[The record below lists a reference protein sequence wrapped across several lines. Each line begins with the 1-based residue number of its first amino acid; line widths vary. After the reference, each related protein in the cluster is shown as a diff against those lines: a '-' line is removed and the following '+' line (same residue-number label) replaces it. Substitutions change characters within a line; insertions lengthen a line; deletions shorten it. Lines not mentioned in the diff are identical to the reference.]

1 MVGTSTGS
9 EAGGGEAAPEVRAE
23 LERLLASDAFRNAPQ
38 LAAFLTY
45 VVERKL
51 AGRAGDLKG
60 YTIAVEALGRPA
72 DFDPQSDPIVRVE
85 AGRLRR
91 ALSIYYAEEGANNPV
106 RIMIPVGAYVPTFR
120 TGEEAAL
127 REPEPLVPTAGPA
140 IESAE
145 AAPVQTPAEPAVSE
159 ARGRPSI
166 PWRGLALLALLLV
179 GGAAV
184 WQGLRER
191 RAPETSRPTAVAHE
205 PAPARR
211 LPADRLAH
219 LPVVA
224 VAVSDTVKDP
234 AIEERVRAFMLQLVD
249 TMARF
254 DDLVT
259 VRELGPAGRNEPGI
273 DYLLE
278 VSVARSDEMIE
289 VLVRLTATRDQRIVW
304 TSSRDQQ
311 ATQLPDAASIR
322 YEAQRLAVRLVQPFG
337 IIHADLRAAEI
348 SPVADCLTLAL
359 NMRWRMKTEDHLAAR
374 TCLQDILT
382 RDADFSPAWSQLS
395 QLALDE
401 YRSGLNPQV
410 GSPLERALSAALT
423 AVRLSPASAR
433 AHQVLMDA
441 QFFRGATDEALA
453 AGKEAILR
461 NPFDPDIMASLGA
474 RYVQLDRAAEGLPL
488 LQQAVALS
496 AGRPPWYDFFL
507 FLAATLT
514 GDARLAEAQG
524 ALIRTDETT
533 LGMLGK
539 IMVCAT
545 QGDEICRSET
555 LRDLIGKEPL
565 LGIDARLYL
574 SRKGFSPSVAERIV
588 AAIGLSSPR
597 ER

>member
-1 MVGTSTGS
+1 M
-9 EAGGGEAAPEVRAE
+9 AAPDVLAE

-91 ALSIYYAEEGANNPV
+91 AMAMYYAEEGAGNPI

-120 TGEEAAL
+120 AGQDAAL
-127 REPEPLVPTAGPA
+127 REPEPLAPEPPPAMDQAKARSSLAPADPA
-140 IESAE
+140 I
-145 AAPVQTPAEPAVSE
+145 PVVRE
-159 ARGRPSI
+159 RPSR
-166 PWRGLALLALLLV
+166 PWRGLALLVLLLLGALAIWRLMPNRSAPDAV
-179 GGAAV
+179 LPAAV
-184 WQGLRER
+184 SPEQAPGR
-191 RAPETSRPTAVAHE
+191 RP
-205 PAPARR
+205 PAG
-211 LPADRLAH
+211 RLAH

-224 VAVSDTVKDP
+224 VAVADTVNDP
-234 AIEERVRAFMLQLVD
+234 VVQERVRAFMLQLVD

-259 VRELGPAGRNEPGI
+259 VRELGPAGRNDPGI

-278 VSVARSDEMIE
+278 LSVTRSDEIIE
-289 VLVRLTATRDQRIVW
+289 ALVRLTAMRDQRIVW

-322 YEAQRLAVRLVQPFG
+322 YEAQRLAVRLAQPFG
-337 IIHADLRAAEI
+337 IIHADLRAAGL

-359 NMRWRMKTEDHLAAR
+359 NVQWRMKAEDHLAAR

-382 RDADFSPAWSQLS
+382 EDADFSPAWSQLS
-395 QLALDE
+395 VLAIDE
-401 YRSGLNPQV
+401 YRSGLNPQS
-410 GSPLERALSAALT
+410 GSPLERALNAALM

-441 QFFRGATDEALA
+441 QFFRGAIDEALA
-453 AGKEAILR
+453 AGREAILR

-507 FLAATLT
+507 FLAATMT
-514 GDARLAEAQG
+514 GDTKLAEAHG
-524 ALIRTDETT
+524 ALIRTDQTA

-539 IMVCAT
+539 IMVCAG
-545 QGDEICRSET
+545 QGDEICRTET
-555 LRDLIGKEPL
+555 LRDLTQREPL
-565 LGIDARLYL
+565 LGVDARLYL
-574 SRKGFSPSVAERIV
+574 SRKGFSPNVAERIV